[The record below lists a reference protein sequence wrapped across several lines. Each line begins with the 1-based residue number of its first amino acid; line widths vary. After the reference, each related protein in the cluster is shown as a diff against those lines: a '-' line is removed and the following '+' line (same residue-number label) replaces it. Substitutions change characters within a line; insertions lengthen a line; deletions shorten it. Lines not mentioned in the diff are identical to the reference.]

1 MAGYLI
7 LSDRE
12 EIEKE
17 LRDLFQNES
26 LYRIEDEMVVGGLIV
41 QGLAQSVPEVQKA
54 SEESSGLAPAWM
66 VQNVPR
72 DWMIYFNQGKLEEF
86 CQSAENFF
94 QQAESMDVVDV
105 DFLSRFQQDLI
116 QELGFALKT
125 AGVPLSHLLKGSDST
140 AEMRKATL
148 SVPNMLKWLREI
160 VQQAMELTGV
170 SRETHDL
177 IPRVLDYIQMNLE
190 RHITRE
196 ELSEHFHLSKSHIAR
211 RFREKM
217 GMSISTYINQQRI
230 EKACLLLRESEIA
243 PGAVAVQCGYN
254 DYPYFFRTFKKLM
267 GCSPTEYQMKHKN
280 HQKDKTENPNKV

>member
-7 LSDRE
+7 LSNRE
-12 EIEKE
+12 GMEKE
-17 LRDLFQNES
+17 LRDLFQDEP
-26 LYRIEDEMVVGGLIV
+26 LYRIEDEMVVGALIV
-41 QGLAQSVPEVQKA
+41 QGQAKPVPEVKKA
-54 SEESSGLAPAWM
+54 SEESAGLAPAWM

-94 QQAESMDVVDV
+94 QQAESMDVIDV

-125 AGVPLSHLLKGSDST
+125 AGVPMSHLLKGADCD

-148 SVPNMLKWLREI
+148 SVSNMLNWLRKI
-160 VQQAMELTGV
+160 VQQAMDLTGV
-170 SRETHDL
+170 SKETHDL
-177 IPRVLDYIQMNLE
+177 VPRVLDYIQMNLE
-190 RHITRE
+190 RQITRE

-230 EKACLLLRESEIA
+230 EKACLLLRESEIS
-243 PGAVAVQCGYN
+243 PGAVAMQCGYN

-267 GCSPTEYQMKHKN
+267 GCSPTEYQMKQIKHMT
-280 HQKDKTENPNKV
+280 DNPEKSK